1 MNLRLITTTDEEFRE
16 ISKLVYAK
24 FGINLTDKKRNLV
37 NGRLQKLLKR
47 YSLKDFSE
55 YLSMLKEKN
64 SDSLYSE
71 LVDEISTNH
80 TYFYRESQH
89 FEFLMKRVLPEIEK
103 YHTAKKSKS
112 FKIWCA
118 ASSSGEEPYT
128 LAIHLLEYFGAS
140 YSQWNGGLLATDIS
154 EDILKKA
161 QRGIYA
167 QENIAKVPPKILA
180 KYFDLRDNNFYVK
193 EIVKREVLFRKLNL
207 VSPTFPLKGNFDL
220 ISCRN
225 VMIYFDKE
233 TREVLLNKMYKQ
245 LRPGGYLF
253 VGHSESLN
261 GLDTPF
267 SFVKSAIYRKDS

>member
-1 MNLRLITTTDEEFRE
+1 MNLSLITATDSEFNE
-16 ISKLVYAK
+16 ISSLVYTK

-37 NGRLQKLLKR
+37 NGRLQKILKK
-47 YSLKDFSE
+47 YSLKNFTE
-55 YLSMLKEKN
+55 YLSMLKTENK
-64 SDSLYSE
+64 DSLYSE
-71 LVDEISTNH
+71 LIDEISTNH

-89 FEFLMKRVLPEIEK
+89 FDFLIQKALPEIEA
-103 YHTAKKSKS
+103 YHKKKGSKN

-128 LAIHLLEYFGAS
+128 IAIHLLEYFGTS
-140 YSQWNGGLLATDIS
+140 YSQWDGGLLATDIS
-154 EDILKKA
+154 EDILRKA
-161 QRGIYA
+161 QQGIYN

-180 KYFDLRDNNFYVK
+180 KYFDLKDNKYYVK
-193 EIVKREVLFRKLNL
+193 EILKKEILFRKLNL
-207 VSPTFPLKGNFDL
+207 VSPSFPLKGNFDL

-233 TREVLLNKMYKQ
+233 TREALLNKMYNL

-261 GLDTPF
+261 GLRTPF
-267 SFVKSAIYRKDS
+267 SFVKSAIYRKDK

>member
-1 MNLRLITTTDEEFRE
+1 MNLALITATDKEFKA
-16 ISKLVYAK
+16 ISELVYSK

-37 NGRLQKLLKR
+37 NGRLQKILKK
-47 YSLKDFSE
+47 YSLKNFSE
-55 YLSMLKEKN
+55 YLTMLKEKN
-64 SDSLYSE
+64 KDSLYSE

-89 FEFLMKRVLPEIEK
+89 FDFLIDRVLPEIK
-103 YHTAKKSKS
+103 AYHSKNKSFN

-128 LAIHLLEYFGAS
+128 LAIHLLEYFGTE
-140 YSQWNGGLLATDIS
+140 YKKWDGGLLATDIS
-154 EDILKKA
+154 EDILSKA
-161 QRGIYA
+161 QKGIYA
-167 QENIAKVPPKILA
+167 EENIIKVPPKILA
-180 KYFDLRDNNFYVK
+180 KYFDLKDNKYYVK
-193 EIVKREVLFRKLNL
+193 DILKNEILFRKLNL

-225 VMIYFDKE
+225 VMIYFDKK
-233 TREVLLNKMYKQ
+233 TREVLLNKMYKL

-261 GLDTPF
+261 GLKTPF
-267 SFVKSAIYRKDS
+267 KFVKSAIYRRES